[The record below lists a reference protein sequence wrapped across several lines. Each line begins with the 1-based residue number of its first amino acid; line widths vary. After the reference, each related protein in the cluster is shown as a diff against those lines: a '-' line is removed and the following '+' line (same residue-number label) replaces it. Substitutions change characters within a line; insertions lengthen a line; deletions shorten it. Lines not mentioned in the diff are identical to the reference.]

1 MILAR
6 TGKRHCF
13 WAAGSGGEVTN
24 YPQQVM
30 TSTLTIK
37 GRNQPH
43 AMMVEAN
50 SARSSDISSQSL

>member
-1 MILAR
+1 MLAR
-6 TGKRHCF
+6 TGNRHCF
-13 WAAGSGGEVTN
+13 WAAGCSGEVTN
-24 YPQQVM
+24 YPQKVM
-30 TSTLTIK
+30 SSTSTIK

>member
-1 MILAR
+1 MV
-6 TGKRHCF
+6 
-13 WAAGSGGEVTN
+13 AGCGGEVTN
-24 YPQQVM
+24 YPQNVM
-30 TSTLTIK
+30 SSTSTIK